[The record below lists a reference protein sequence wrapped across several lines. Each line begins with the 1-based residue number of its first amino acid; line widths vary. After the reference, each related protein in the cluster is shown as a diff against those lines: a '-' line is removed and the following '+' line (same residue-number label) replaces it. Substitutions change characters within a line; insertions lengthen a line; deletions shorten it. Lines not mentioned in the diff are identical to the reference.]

1 MNLAQDSPSTT
12 AYNPDTL
19 VVSRLFFPRM
29 GGIEEYAYN
38 RCVRDAQK
46 VRVLA
51 AGYPGDRQFDPNQP
65 FAIERWAM
73 PPWLLRGFIGSL
85 LKQVL
90 SMFWSFVLPIVIYRR
105 DRFTT
110 LEWCHGYD
118 FPSLL
123 LLTYILPV
131 KFVVY
136 LHGNDVL
143 CPWRNSLLRSLFIL
157 TLNRT
162 DKVICS
168 SSFTYNYLS
177 TNGQIT
183 TPMAIVNPQVRPAK
197 FELDTTSDLSAARS
211 KIRQSFGIPAT
222 AVVILT
228 VGRLVRR
235 KGFNRVIGCL
245 PQLQQPETE
254 VHYLICGK
262 GEMEQEL
269 KEQAAQLGV
278 TDKVHFAGFVSDR
291 SLASYYAA
299 CDIFAMLTFLE
310 PNAQSIE
317 GFGIVYLEAGYF
329 GKPVIASE
337 VGGVIDAVQQGVT
350 GILIDPHSDTEALAG
365 LQKLCGDP
373 QLRQRLGEQGR
384 ARALNSQ
391 FDLITN

>member
-1 MNLAQDSPSTT
+1 MDTTQDSQSTT
-12 AYNPDTL
+12 EPYPDTL
-19 VVSRLFFPRM
+19 VVSRLFFPRT

-38 RCVRDAQK
+38 RCIRDAQN

-51 AGYPGDRQFDPNQP
+51 AGCPGDRQFDREQL
-65 FAIERWAM
+65 FEIERWSM

-90 SMFWSFVLPIVIYRR
+90 SMFWSLVLPIVIYRR

-143 CPWRNSLLRSLFIL
+143 CPFRNSLLRSLFIL

-162 DKVICS
+162 DRVICS
-168 SSFTYNYLS
+168 SSFTKNYLA
-177 TNGQIT
+177 TDGRVK
-183 TPMAIVNPQVRPAK
+183 TPTAIVNPQVRPEK
-197 FELDTTSDLSAARS
+197 FALDATSDLTAERS
-211 KIRQSFGIPAT
+211 KIRQTFGIPET
-222 AVVILT
+222 AITILT

-235 KGFNRVIGCL
+235 KGFNRVIQCL
-245 PQLQQPETE
+245 PQLQQPDLE

-262 GEMEQEL
+262 GAMEQEL
-269 KEQAAQLGV
+269 KEQAAELQV

-291 SLASYYAA
+291 DLANYYAA

-337 VGGVIDAVQQGVT
+337 VGGVIDAVQQGVN
-350 GILIDPHSDTEALAG
+350 GILIDPHSDAAALAG
-365 LQKLCGDP
+365 LQKLCSDP
-373 QLRQRLGEQGR
+373 QLRQRLGEQGK
-384 ARALNSQ
+384 ARASLVTS
-391 FDLITN
+391 

>member
-1 MNLAQDSPSTT
+1 MNVAQDSQSTT
-12 AYNPDTL
+12 EYNPDTL

-38 RCVRDAQK
+38 RCIGDAQN

-51 AGYPGDRQFDPNQP
+51 AGCPGDRQFDREQP
-65 FAIERWAM
+65 LAIYRWSM
-73 PPWLLRGFIGSL
+73 PPWLLRGFVGSL

-90 SMFWSFVLPIVIYRR
+90 SMFWSLVLPIVIYRR

-131 KFVVY
+131 KFKIY

-143 CPWRNSLLRSLFIL
+143 CPFRNSLLRSLFIL

-162 DKVICS
+162 DQVICS
-168 SSFTYNYLS
+168 SSFTHNYLAA
-177 TNGQIT
+177 NGQIK

-197 FELDTTSDLSAARS
+197 FGLNPSSDLSDERS
-211 KIRQSFGIPAT
+211 KIRQQFGIPET

-235 KGFNRVIGCL
+235 KGFNRVLQCL
-245 PQLQQPETE
+245 PQLQQSGVE

-262 GEMEQEL
+262 GTMEQEL
-269 KEQAAQLGV
+269 KEQAAELKV

-291 SLASYYAA
+291 QLASYYAA

-337 VGGVIDAVQQGVT
+337 VGGVIDAVKQGVN
-350 GILIDPHSDTEALAG
+350 GILIDPHSDAEALAG

-373 QLRQRLGEQGR
+373 QLRQKLGEQGK

-391 FDLITN
+391 LNLATK